1 MMKKNEKSNKNELI
15 NFINSVDYINEDISN
30 LEYFQN
36 KRFND
41 DILDIEI
48 NLNNYIIELN
58 NRLENKGL
66 CIKSENELFR

>member
-1 MMKKNEKSNKNELI
+1 M
-15 NFINSVDYINEDISN
+15 DYINEDISN